1 MGNQQS
7 TENHQL
13 TPEQYQQYQYF
24 LQQQQQQNQRPQ
36 QQVHMNASNPQ
47 FVNRPINRP
56 VNTNQNINTQRPVPR
71 PVQTAPTQNA
81 FHNQQQQ
88 RTQIRPTNQ
97 NVSHQ
102 MIPNLQQKSQMP
114 SIENNY
120 QNAYQQ
126 RLNENIKF
134 NKAPIKPMN
143 YQQQQQHQEPE
154 FIYNQYVE
162 PTNTIRTVVQNP
174 VNQTEYLEQEKIREE
189 LFIKQQQQQQ
199 KEAYMK
205 FKREQEQRKS
215 QFVNEIDEITTLKYN
230 PDQILG
236 LTPGIPHTEKEIKT
250 AYRNLALKYHPDKGG
265 SEEVFKILTKAYMY
279 LLKQSEGQNYV
290 EKNFMDLKK
299 DYNAPQEYSAPN
311 QNSDDFNVKH
321 FNKLFEDN
329 KLEDEDWEGGYGD
342 WQTQNTDVEP
352 KKIFNQKFNLDVF
365 NQVFGELNN
374 ENKVVNDIQVYN
386 EPQPLS
392 LSNKIGYTSVDYK
405 KTDDYSREYD
415 IQDGTSKQG
424 IYYTDYKKAYS
435 NTTLINP
442 NSVQHRPEFKTFE
455 ELELYREK
463 QEFTITDE
471 DRIQI
476 EEKKKKE
483 EEEEYLRAQRLRQ
496 RDDQLTSH
504 SAKVNRLLLAPSSVP
519 SRQIEYRK

>member
-24 LQQQQQQNQRPQ
+24 LQQQNQNQRPQ
-36 QQVHMNASNPQ
+36 QQQQQQPMIQPNPQ
-47 FVNRPINRP
+47 FVNRPVNRP
-56 VNTNQNINTQRPVPR
+56 VQPTQNINPQRVVPR
-71 PVQTAPTQNA
+71 PAQTAPTQNA

-88 RTQIRPTNQ
+88 RTQIRTTNQ
-97 NVSHQ
+97 NGSHQ

-134 NKAPIKPMN
+134 TKVPN
-143 YQQQQQHQEPE
+143 QQPPQEPE
-154 FIYNQYVE
+154 YMYNEYME
-162 PTNTIRTVVQNP
+162 PPNMMKAVVHNS
-174 VNQTEYLEQEKIREE
+174 VNQTEYLEQEKIREQMF
-189 LFIKQQQQQQ
+189 LKQQQQQQ
-199 KEAYMK
+199 KEAYIK
-205 FKREQEQRKS
+205 FKKEQEQRKS
-215 QFVNEIDEITTLKYN
+215 QFVNEIDEISTLKYN

-236 LTPGIPHTEKEIKT
+236 LTPGVPHNEKEIKT

-265 SEEVFKILTKAYMY
+265 SEEVFKILTKAYLY

-299 DYNAPQEYSAPN
+299 DYEEPQEYSAN
-311 QNSDDFNVKH
+311 TQKSDDFNVKQ
-321 FNKLFEDN
+321 FNKIFDDN

-365 NQVFGELNN
+365 NQVFGELNS
-374 ENKVVNDIQVYN
+374 EKKVVNDIQVYN

-392 LSNKIGYTSVDYK
+392 LSNNIGYTSVDYK

-442 NSVQHRPEFKTFE
+442 NSVQNRQEYKTIE
-455 ELELYREK
+455 DLELYREK

-476 EEKKKKE
+476 EEKKKRE
-483 EEEEYLRAQRLRQ
+483 EQEEYQRVQRLRQ

-504 SAKVNRLLLAPSSVP
+504 SAKVNRLLLAPGAVA

>member
-24 LQQQQQQNQRPQ
+24 LQQQQQQQNQRPNQ
-36 QQVHMNASNPQ
+36 LRHNPQ
-47 FVNRPINRP
+47 LVNRPLNVP
-56 VNTNQNINTQRPVPR
+56 NVQQSNQQNLQRPLSR
-71 PVQTAPTQNA
+71 PTQSNPTNNA

-134 NKAPIKPMN
+134 NKAKNIEIN
-143 YQQQQQHQEPE
+143 YQQQEPE
-154 FIYNQYVE
+154 YMYDNEQYIE
-162 PTNTIRTVVQNP
+162 PPNISKNIVANTVRHA
-174 VNQTEYLEQEKIREE
+174 EYLEQEKIREQ
-189 LFIKQQQQQQ
+189 LFLKQQQQQQ

-215 QFVNEIDEITTLKYN
+215 QFVNEIDEISTLKYN

-236 LTPGIPHTEKEIKT
+236 LTPGIAHTEKEIKT

-299 DYNAPQEYSAPN
+299 DYSTPQDYNSTSK
-311 QNSDDFNVKH
+311 NSDDFNVKQ
-321 FNKLFEDN
+321 FNKIFEDN
-329 KLEDEDWEGGYGD
+329 KLEDQDWEGGYGD
-342 WQTQNTDVEP
+342 WQTQNTETEP
-352 KKIFNQKFNLDVF
+352 AKIFNQKFNLDVF
-365 NQVFGELNN
+365 NKVFSELNN
-374 ENKVVNDIQVYN
+374 ENNVVSDIQVYK
-386 EPQPLS
+386 EPEPLS

-424 IYYTDYKKAYS
+424 IYYTDYKKAYT

-442 NSVQHRPEFKTFE
+442 NSVQNRPEYKTVE
-455 ELELYREK
+455 DLELYREK
-463 QEFTITDE
+463 QEFNMTDE
-471 DRIQI
+471 DKIHM
-476 EEKKKKE
+476 EEKKKRE
-483 EEEEYLRAQRLRQ
+483 EHEEYLRIQRLRQ
-496 RDDQLTSH
+496 RDDQLSSH
-504 SAKVNRLLLAPSSVP
+504 SAKVNRLLLAPSAVA

>member
-24 LQQQQQQNQRPQ
+24 LQQQQQPNQRPQ
-36 QQVHMNASNPQ
+36 QSISNAPV
-47 FVNRPINRP
+47 VNRPLNMP
-56 VNTNQNINTQRPVPR
+56 NVQQYNQQNVQRQLLR
-71 PVQTAPTQNA
+71 PTQSNPTNNA

-134 NKAPIKPMN
+134 NKATNPKIN
-143 YQQQQQHQEPE
+143 YQQQEPDYM
-154 FIYNQYVE
+154 YNNEQYIE
-162 PTNTIRTVVQNP
+162 PSNISKNIVANTLRQS
-174 VNQTEYLEQEKIREE
+174 EYLEQEKIREQ
-189 LFIKQQQQQQ
+189 LFLKQQQQQQ

-215 QFVNEIDEITTLKYN
+215 QFVNEIDEISTLKYN

-236 LTPGIPHTEKEIKT
+236 LTPGVVHTEKEIKT
-250 AYRNLALKYHPDKGG
+250 AYRNLAIKYHPDKGG

-299 DYNAPQEYSAPN
+299 DYSTPQSQEYSATS
-311 QNSDDFNVKH
+311 QNSDDFNVKQ
-321 FNKLFEDN
+321 FNKLFDEN

-365 NQVFGELNN
+365 NQVFSELNN
-374 ENKVVNDIQVYN
+374 ENKVVSDIQMYK
-386 EPQPLS
+386 EPEPLS

-442 NSVQHRPEFKTFE
+442 SSVQHRPEYKTIE
-455 ELELYREK
+455 DLELYREK
-463 QEFTITDE
+463 QEFTITNE
-471 DRIQI
+471 DKIQI

-483 EEEEYLRAQRLRQ
+483 EHEEYLRIQRLRQ

-504 SAKVNRLLLAPSSVP
+504 SAKVNRLLLAPNAVA

>member
-24 LQQQQQQNQRPQ
+24 LLQQQQNQRPPQQ
-36 QQVHMNASNPQ
+36 QQVPVMSSKPQYVNKPNNAS
-47 FVNRPINRP
+47 
-56 VNTNQNINTQRPVPR
+56 QNINMQRPVFR
-71 PVQTAPTQNA
+71 PTQSAPTQNA

-126 RLNENIKF
+126 RQNENIKF
-134 NKAPIKPMN
+134 NKVPINQMN
-143 YQQQQQHQEPE
+143 YQHQEPE
-154 FIYNQYVE
+154 YLYNEYIE
-162 PTNTIRTVVQNP
+162 PPITKAVVHNS
-174 VNQTEYLEQEKIREE
+174 VNQTEYLEQEKIREQ
-189 LFIKQQQQQQ
+189 LFLKQQQQQQ
-199 KEAYMK
+199 KEAYIK

-215 QFVNEIDEITTLKYN
+215 QFLNEIDEISTLKYN

-236 LTPGIPHTEKEIKT
+236 LTPGIPHSEKEIKT
-250 AYRNLALKYHPDKGG
+250 AYRNLAMKYHPDKGG
-265 SEEVFKILTKAYMY
+265 SNEVFKILTKAYMY

-299 DYNAPQEYSAPN
+299 DYNVPGDYNAPS
-311 QNSDDFNVKH
+311 QNNDDFNVKQ
-321 FNKLFEDN
+321 FNKLFEEN

-374 ENKVVNDIQVYN
+374 ENKVASDIQVYT

-442 NSVQHRPEFKTFE
+442 NNVQNRPEYKTVE
-455 ELELYREK
+455 DLELYREK
-463 QEFTITDE
+463 QEFTLTDE
-471 DRIQI
+471 DRIYI
-476 EEKKKKE
+476 EQKKKKE
-483 EEEEYLRAQRLRQ
+483 EEEEYMRIQRLRQ
-496 RDDQLTSH
+496 RDDQLSSH
-504 SAKVNRLLLAPSSVP
+504 SEKINRLLLAPSSVP

>member
-36 QQVHMNASNPQ
+36 QSIINPQ
-47 FVNRPINRP
+47 LVNRPLNMPNVQQPLQQNMPRPMNRP
-56 VNTNQNINTQRPVPR
+56 AQTN
-71 PVQTAPTQNA
+71 PTNNL

-126 RLNENIKF
+126 RQNENIKF
-134 NKAPIKPMN
+134 TKAPNNKIN
-143 YQQQQQHQEPE
+143 YQQQEPDYMYNNQQYSDNIVSNNVRQS
-154 FIYNQYVE
+154 
-162 PTNTIRTVVQNP
+162 
-174 VNQTEYLEQEKIREE
+174 EYFEQEKIREQ
-189 LFIKQQQQQQ
+189 LFLKQQQQHHQ
-199 KEAYMK
+199 EAYMK

-215 QFVNEIDEITTLKYN
+215 QFLNEIDEISTLKYN
-230 PDQILG
+230 PEQILG
-236 LTPGIPHTEKEIKT
+236 LSIGVKHSEKEIKT
-250 AYRNLALKYHPDKGG
+250 AYRNLAMKYHPDKGG

-299 DYNAPQEYSAPN
+299 DYEEPQEYSAN
-311 QNSDDFNVKH
+311 TQKSDDFNVKQ
-321 FNKLFEDN
+321 FNKIFEEN

-342 WQTQNTDVEP
+342 WQTQNADTEP
-352 KKIFNQKFNLDVF
+352 KKIFNQKFNLDIF
-365 NQVFGELNN
+365 NQVFSELNI
-374 ENKVVNDIQVYN
+374 ENKVNNDIQVYK
-386 EPQPLS
+386 EPEPLS

-442 NSVQHRPEFKTFE
+442 NSVQNRPEYKTVE
-455 ELELYREK
+455 DLELYREK
-463 QEFTITDE
+463 QEFTMTEE
-471 DRIQI
+471 DRILI
-476 EEKKKKE
+476 EEKKKRE
-483 EEEEYLRAQRLRQ
+483 EQEEYQRIQRLRQ

-504 SAKVNRLLLAPSSVP
+504 SAKVNRLLLAPNPVA